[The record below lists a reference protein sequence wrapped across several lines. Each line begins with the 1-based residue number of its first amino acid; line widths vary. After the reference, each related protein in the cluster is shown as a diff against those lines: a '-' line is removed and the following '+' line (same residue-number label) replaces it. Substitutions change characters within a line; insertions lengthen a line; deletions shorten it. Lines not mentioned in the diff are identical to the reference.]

1 MPRSTFHKLL
11 LISCLAVPS
20 VVSAQVVQLPTF
32 RFTTVNTTV
41 SVPDRGAVY
50 LGGVNRAAT
59 ASTSRGVPL
68 LGKVP
73 GLGPLTRSR
82 GISRTTS
89 ASSTSVHATIIDHAE
104 LDRQVLAE
112 AARRRLVSGDRNI
125 DPILNRRADFLSRN
139 IGRNIPSFSASDT
152 HSIVERAPSV
162 EDIRRRNESAE
173 ARRNNDAVSYY
184 EKGQSAL
191 ANGKRG
197 AAKVYF
203 NMAAR
208 RASGDLKSQVED
220 ALADLSGVA
229 ARSSVASAD

>member
-1 MPRSTFHKLL
+1 MPRPTFHKLL
-11 LISCLAVPS
+11 LISFFAVPS
-20 VVSAQVVQLPTF
+20 VVSAQAVQLPTF
-32 RFTTVNTTV
+32 RYSTVNTTV
-41 SVPDRGAVY
+41 SVPDRGAVH

-73 GLGPLTRSR
+73 GLGPLTRNR

-89 ASSTSVHATIIDHAE
+89 ATSMSVHATIIDHAE

-112 AARRRLVSGDRNI
+112 AARRRLASGVRI
-125 DPILNRRADFLSRN
+125 ADPSLARRADFLSRN
-139 IGRNIPSFSASDT
+139 VGRNISSFEAPGT
-152 HSIVERAPSV
+152 HSIADRAPSV
-162 EDIRRRNESAE
+162 EDIRRRNESAQTK
-173 ARRNNDAVSYY
+173 RNNEAASYY
-184 EKGQSAL
+184 AKGQSAF

-208 RASGDLKSQVED
+208 RASGALKSQVDD

-229 ARSSVASAD
+229 ARSSVASTD

>member
-1 MPRSTFHKLL
+1 MTRPTFHRLL

-73 GLGPLTRSR
+73 GLGPLARNR

-89 ASSTSVHATIIDHAE
+89 ATSTSVHATIIDHAE

-112 AARRRLVSGDRNI
+112 ASRQRLASGDRFA
-125 DPILNRRADFLSRN
+125 DPSLARRADFLSRN
-139 IGRNIPSFSASDT
+139 IGRNVPSIHAPDA

-162 EDIRRRNESAE
+162 EEIRRQNESAQTK
-173 ARRNNDAVSYY
+173 RNNEAVSYY

-208 RASGDLKSQVED
+208 RASGALKSQVED
-220 ALADLSGVA
+220 ALADLSGMA